1 MTHSRL
7 PLAILALSIAL
18 LPACSSPGVA
28 PSSAQSAAD
37 GGSVSIEAASAEVRA
52 VSGSGTA
59 QVGIFRPSSTC
70 GDPYVAPVGL
80 IVRSTRHVNV
90 FVREI
95 RTRVV
100 SDPSRIQLPQV
111 TFPAPLLIQEFG
123 TNLVEARTQRL
134 FPIRVTVGCG
144 FRSNAVV
151 MEVDTDDSEGRRHTG
166 RVTVTLR

>member
-1 MTHSRL
+1 MKHSRL
-7 PLAILALSIAL
+7 PLAILILAIAL
-18 LPACSSPGVA
+18 LPACSSTGVA
-28 PSSAQSAAD
+28 PSPAQSAGAD
-37 GGSVSIEAASAEVRA
+37 GGFSIEAAAAEVRA
-52 VSGSGTA
+52 VSGSGTG
-59 QVGIFRPSSTC
+59 QFGIFRSPSTC
-70 GDPYVAPVGL
+70 GDPYVAPVVL
-80 IVRSTRHVNV
+80 IVRSTRPVNV

-144 FRSNAVV
+144 FRSDAVV
-151 MEVDTDDSEGRRHTG
+151 MEADADDAEGRRHTG